1 MLELLIPDLTWKL
14 GISLWASIQA
24 LVGMYFLTNLKN
36 RWGCLISL
44 TNQVPWVILAFI
56 ADTHGTLILSAAM
69 VYITIRGWV
78 TWNRSHPSN

>member
-1 MLELLIPDLTWKL
+1 MWEFIDWKL

-56 ADTHGTLILSAAM
+56 AGTYGTLVLSTAM
-69 VYITIRGWV
+69 VFITIRGWRNWNV
-78 TWNRSHPSN
+78 TH

>member
-1 MLELLIPDLTWKL
+1 MDFLLGLLTWTM

-44 TNQVPWVILAFI
+44 TNQVPWVILAFMVG
-56 ADTHGTLILSAAM
+56 TYGTLLLSGAM
-69 VYITIRGWV
+69 IFITVRGWLR
-78 TWNRSHPSN
+78 WNKNV